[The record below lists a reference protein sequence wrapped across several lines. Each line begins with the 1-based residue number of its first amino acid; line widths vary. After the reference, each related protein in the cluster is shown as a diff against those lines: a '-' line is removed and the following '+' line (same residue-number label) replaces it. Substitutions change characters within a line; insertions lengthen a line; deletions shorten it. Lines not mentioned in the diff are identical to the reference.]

1 MLTDRRFDRWLFA
14 VLWLLLLTYA
24 LLFAPPVPADLLGQ
38 LRDLALARVQA
49 VDPIAIAV
57 FNLLGVLPVAFLAI
71 LLFDTGKPSPWPFA
85 LGSFVLGGFVLLP
98 YLVIR
103 DLRAPLQRAPGAF
116 VRALGSPITGVVL
129 LLTALGLIG
138 FAVLA
143 GDLSVFA
150 AQLQDSA
157 FIAVMSADLLVLTIA
172 LHRCAVM
179 DRQRRGLRLS
189 GWSALAVHMPLLG
202 PLLYLALRQPASQ
215 DDLGV
220 SPDGATG
227 SAR

>member
-1 MLTDRRFDRWLFA
+1 MRTDRRFDRLLFA
-14 VLWLLLLTYA
+14 ALWLALLASA
-24 LLFAPPVPADLLGQ
+24 LLFAPSPPADLLGQ
-38 LRDLALARVQA
+38 LRDLAMARVQA

-71 LLFDTGKPSPWPFA
+71 LLFDSGKPSPWPFA

-98 YLVIR
+98 YLVVR
-103 DLRAPLQRAPGAF
+103 EMRAPLQRAPGAF
-116 VRALGSPITGVVL
+116 VRALGSRVTGLVL
-129 LLTALGLIG
+129 LMIAVGLIG
-138 FAVLA
+138 FAVIA
-143 GDLSVFA
+143 GNPNAFA

-189 GWSALAVHMPLLG
+189 GGSALAVHMPLLG
-202 PLLYLALRQPASQ
+202 PLLYLALRKRASRA
-215 DDLGV
+215 
-220 SPDGATG
+220 S
-227 SAR
+227 

>member
-1 MLTDRRFDRWLFA
+1 VPTDRRFDRWLFA
-14 VLWLLLLTYA
+14 GLWLALLSYA
-24 LLFAPPVPADLLGQ
+24 LLFAPPPPADLFGQ
-38 LRDLALARVQA
+38 LRDLALARAQA

-71 LLFDTGKPSPWPFA
+71 LLFDTGKPNPWPFA
-85 LGSFVLGGFVLLP
+85 LGGFVLGGFVLLP

-103 DLRAPLQRAPGAF
+103 DMRAPLQPAPGAF
-116 VRALGSPITGVVL
+116 VRAIGSRITGALL

-138 FAVLA
+138 FSVLA
-143 GDLSVFA
+143 GDLHVFA

-189 GWSALAVHMPLLG
+189 SRSALAVHMPLLG
-202 PLLYLALRQPASQ
+202 PLLYLALRQPAAQ
-215 DDLGV
+215 DDLKV
-220 SPDGATG
+220 SPGGATG